1 MKRKQGADTPDP
13 HKAAPPLTKKP
24 TLPVSWRCRHRRRSD
39 GSSRTCAEPK
49 EQQLDHSI
57 PSNDVDSITPD
68 TEHKQETIDNNVA
81 MPSSRNDA
89 SAPRRRVIGFEMPS
103 AELVA
108 ATAKLTEAQAELRCK
123 IPKKKSWRKILNYL
137 WDMPHLLLLPKL
149 HQKMK
154 QSDLKRSQSLRSFCH
169 HPISIS
175 SEVER
180 SFKNR
185 RR

>member
-1 MKRKQGADTPDP
+1 MLSAFHNVGGDMKQFGCCWTPDS
-13 HKAAPPLTKKP
+13 A
-24 TLPVSWRCRHRRRSD
+24 
-39 GSSRTCAEPK
+39 CAEPK